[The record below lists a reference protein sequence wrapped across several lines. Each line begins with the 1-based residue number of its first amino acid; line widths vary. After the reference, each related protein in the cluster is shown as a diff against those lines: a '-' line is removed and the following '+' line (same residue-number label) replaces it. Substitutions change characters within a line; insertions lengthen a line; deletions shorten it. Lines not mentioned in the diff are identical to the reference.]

1 MQVKNY
7 IRESRED
14 RRRSFGIGGAGNI
27 RMSYRMLAPASL
39 EGTEMSAS
47 QLADPW
53 LTILSYQAPRL
64 KQSSTTCSRPSAR
77 SSGGGAA
84 S

>member
-27 RMSYRMLAPASL
+27 RMAYRVLAPASL

-47 QLADPW
+47 QLTDLW

-64 KQSSTTCSRPSAR
+64 KQS
-77 SSGGGAA
+77 
-84 S
+84 